1 MFLAI
6 CVSTLQ
12 KEYNSLFF
20 KVVLGTILNSL
31 RVLTSTCCIPIL
43 GAQSEWKLELLKMF
57 PFDFKTCSSSY
68 ALMIHVCHVMGLAF
82 DLFAYLNFKL

>member
-12 KEYNSLFF
+12 KEYNSAFF
-20 KVVLGTILNSL
+20 KVVLGTNFELLKSPNFHML
-31 RVLTSTCCIPIL
+31 HPHL
-43 GAQSEWKLELLKMF
+43 GAQSEWKLEVSRMF

-68 ALMIHVCHVMGLAF
+68 A
-82 DLFAYLNFKL
+82 